1 MQMMKIKI
9 IKIILI
15 LTIRKAP
22 MKNIN
27 QKIIQ
32 TKRKKTR
39 KTIISKKVIKQHQ
52 LKKFN
57 KMMMKINNK
66 VLIIMCK
73 MNKKS

>member
-9 IKIILI
+9 TKIIII
-15 LTIRKAP
+15 LTTRKATT
-22 MKNIN
+22 KNIN
-27 QKIIQ
+27 QKTIQ

-39 KTIISKKVIKQHQ
+39 EIIINKKVIKQHQ

-66 VLIIMCK
+66 VKIIMCK